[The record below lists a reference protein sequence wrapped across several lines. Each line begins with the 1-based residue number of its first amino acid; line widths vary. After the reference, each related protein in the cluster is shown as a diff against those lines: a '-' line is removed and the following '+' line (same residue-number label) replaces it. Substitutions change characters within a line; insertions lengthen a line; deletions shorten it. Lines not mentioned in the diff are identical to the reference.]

1 MGMSHP
7 AEPKSETVKVVD
19 RRRVNP
25 DGTAR
30 TPTPAHGTPQP
41 AAEAAPTPPHAGVEG
56 DPRVPQLTAE
66 LEAAR
71 KRVDEL
77 ARAYQALQQDGE
89 EFKRR
94 LTRERE
100 RQVDFDRG
108 NNALLVIEAIDQLD
122 LVLSAADDGPL
133 TQGVRMVR
141 DNLVRKLAEAG
152 VERLELLGTPYD
164 PNLAEAADTEI
175 VATEAEDGQVTAV
188 RRAGYRLKERV
199 IRPAQ
204 VRVARYVQPA
214 SA

>member
-1 MGMSHP
+1 MSHP
-7 AEPKSETVKVVD
+7 AEPKPESVKVVD

-30 TPTPAHGTPQP
+30 TPTPSEQP
-41 AAEAAPTPPHAGVEG
+41 AASAEAPPTPPHPGVEG
-56 DPRVPQLTAE
+56 DPRVPELTRQ

-108 NNALLVIEAIDQLD
+108 ANALLVIEAIDQLD
-122 LVLSAADDGPL
+122 LVLSSAEKSPL
-133 TQGVRMVR
+133 TEGVRMVR
-141 DNLVRKLAEAG
+141 DNLVKKLIEAG
-152 VERLELLGTPYD
+152 VERLELLGAAYD

-175 VATEAEDGQVTAV
+175 VATVEDDGKVTAV

-204 VRVARYVQPA
+204 VRVARYVKPA